1 MAKNVSKRPKHSL
14 KPAKRP
20 SRAVEHSLATN
31 KAGDHQQSSA
41 PTQLFPV
48 VGVGASA
55 GGLEAF
61 RVFLKH
67 LPADSGMAFVLIPHL
82 DPKQPSQL
90 TALLSKT
97 TSMSVLEVNADTT
110 LEPNR
115 VYVMGNGVRLSMTDG
130 QLRAE
135 ERESGR
141 NLPIDY
147 FLRSLA
153 QTRRSMAIGVV
164 LSGTASDGTLGL
176 KAVKAEGGVTFAQE
190 PSTSKFD
197 GMPRSA
203 IAAGVVDFVLPP
215 DKIAK
220 RMMRITQHPS
230 YTTLKSAELEEE
242 AHNTELELNRVF
254 QLLRGVNGNDFTY
267 YKHTTILRRIHRRM
281 ALRGSEKLSDY
292 VAYLQE
298 NPSEVRALADDL
310 LICVTS
316 FFRYPE
322 ALEALDTKSFPE
334 MVKDRAPE
342 NPIRIWVPGCAT
354 GEEAYSIAISLAE
367 FLERSGANVPM
378 RIFAT
383 DISESAIEKARAGIY
398 ADSMLADVSP
408 ARLKRFFVKVRDG
421 YQIAKPIRAT
431 CVFAQQN
438 ITRDPP
444 FYNLDLISCCNVL
457 IYFGP
462 ALQRKALLTFHYAL
476 KPGGILM
483 LGPSESAGPLSH
495 SFSPLSKKV
504 RLYVNQPRQPLLN
517 IQSVPAEPL
526 AVREAATMSASGSI
540 GEALN
545 VQKIAERLL
554 LARYAPAGVIVD
566 DALNIVH
573 VRGDTGPYL
582 QVASGEP
589 TYSLLKMAREG
600 LVVGLRAALLRA
612 KQKKA
617 AVSEQARVKH
627 NGQFKDVNLRVTPVN
642 DPSTPTPHFIV
653 VFEDLTLPAV
663 PDQGNGKEQQERADK
678 AKAVPPSARGA
689 RENARL
695 KQELA
700 ATRDYLQSI
709 IEEQEAAAEELK
721 SANEEAQASNEE
733 LETAKEE
740 LQSTNEELNT
750 VNDELKTRNATL
762 IELSNDLSNV
772 LTGINVPLVMVGADL
787 RIRRFTPAMEPM
799 LNLIESDVGRSISD
813 LKPNIHV
820 PDLPELLRSVVHGA
834 SPQAREIQGPNGG
847 WFSLH
852 TLPYKTENR
861 IEGALLV
868 LLDID
873 AVRRSRSFAE
883 AVIETVRQPLA
894 VLTSDLKVRHV
905 NRAFYESFKV
915 RKKETQGHFIGDLG
929 NGQWKIPKLLEA
941 LKRILPEKGGFVGFK
956 IEHDFDRIGR
966 RTMLLNAREI
976 RQETPFGGS
985 TILLAIEDITERQ
998 GFEENLKGQVE
1009 QKTEALSSTQA
1020 ELQAL
1025 SGRLIATQEEERGKI
1040 ARELHDDLAQRTA
1053 VIDMEL
1059 ERLTPLLLPS
1069 AEGALSAVREHLAEL
1084 SGAIREVSHR
1094 LHPGVIADLGLPA
1107 ALKQLVQEFK
1117 DLGGDVRYVGR
1128 NQTAPELSV
1137 EHATNLYR
1145 IAQEALQNARK
1156 HAPGSSVRV
1165 VFAAQDQQVRLSIED
1180 NGPGFNL
1187 DEVRHGR
1194 GLGLLSMQERART
1207 AGATLTLRTK
1217 PGSGT
1222 RISVEIRTPH
1232 R

>member
-1 MAKNVSKRPKHSL
+1 MAIKVSKRPKHSS
-14 KPAKRP
+14 KPAKRA
-20 SRAVEHSLATN
+20 SRAVEHSRTTK
-31 KAGDHQQSSA
+31 KAEHRQQSLASN
-41 PTQLFPV
+41 QVFPV
-48 VGVGASA
+48 AGVGASA

-61 RVFLKH
+61 TVFLKH
-67 LPADSGMAFVLIPHL
+67 LPAHSGMAFVLIPHL

-90 TALLSKT
+90 SSLLSKAT
-97 TSMSVLEVNADTT
+97 TMPVLEVNADTM
-110 LEPNR
+110 LEPDH
-115 VYVMGNGVRLSMTDG
+115 VYVMGSRVRLSITDG

-135 ERESGR
+135 ERETGR

-153 QTRRSMAIGVV
+153 QTRSSRAIGIV
-164 LSGTASDGTLGL
+164 LSGTAADGTLGL

-215 DKIAK
+215 EKIAK
-220 RMMRITQHPS
+220 RLMQITQHPS
-230 YTTLKSAELEEE
+230 YAALKSEEHEEE
-242 AHNTELELNRVF
+242 AQNTELDLNRIF
-254 QLLRGVNGNDFTY
+254 QLLRGVNGNDFTH
-267 YKHTTILRRIHRRM
+267 YKHTTIRRRIHRRM
-281 ALRGSEKLSDY
+281 ALRGSENLSDY

-298 NPSEVRALADDL
+298 NPSEARALADDL

-316 FFRYPE
+316 FFRDPE
-322 ALEALDTKSFPE
+322 ALEALATKTFPE

-342 NPIRIWVPGCAT
+342 DPIRIWVPGCAT
-354 GEEAYSIAISLAE
+354 GEEAYSIAICLTE
-367 FLERSGANVPM
+367 FLERSGANLPV

-383 DISESAIEKARAGIY
+383 DLSESAIEKARAGIY
-398 ADSMLADVSP
+398 ADSTLVEVSP
-408 ARLKRFFVKVRDG
+408 ERLKRFFVKVKDG
-421 YQIAKPIRAT
+421 YQIAKSIRAA

-462 ALQRKALLTFHYAL
+462 VLQRKALLTFHYAL

-483 LGPSESAGPLSH
+483 LGPSESVGPLSQ

-517 IQSVPAEPL
+517 IPSAAAEPL
-526 AVREAATMSASGSI
+526 AVREAATMPAGGVI
-540 GEALN
+540 REALN
-545 VQKIAERLL
+545 VHKIAERML

-566 DALNIVH
+566 DALNVVH

-582 QVASGEP
+582 QLASGEP

-612 KQKKA
+612 KHKKA
-617 AVSEQARVKH
+617 AVNEQARVKH
-627 NGQFKDVNLRVTPVN
+627 NGQFKDVNLRVMPIN
-642 DPSTPTPHFIV
+642 DPSTTAPHFIV
-653 VFEDLTLPAV
+653 VFEDVAPPSA
-663 PDQGNGKEQQERADK
+663 PDQGNGKEQQERTDK
-678 AKAVPPSARGA
+678 AKPVPPGARGA

-709 IEEQEAAAEELK
+709 IEEQEAATEELK

-750 VNDELKTRNATL
+750 VNDELKTRNVTL
-762 IELSNDLSNV
+762 VELTNDLSNV

-787 RIRRFTPAMEPM
+787 HIRRFTPAMEPI

-813 LKPNIHV
+813 LKPNINV

-861 IEGALLV
+861 IDGALLV

-883 AVIETVRQPLA
+883 AVIETARQPLA

-905 NRAFYESFKV
+905 NRAFYEAFKV
-915 RKKETQGHFIGDLG
+915 RRKETQGHFIGDLG

-941 LKRILPEKGGFVGFK
+941 LKRILPEKGGFVGFR
-956 IEHDFDRIGR
+956 IEHDFDSIGH
-966 RTMLLNAREI
+966 RTMVLNAREI
-976 RQETPFGGS
+976 RQETPFGGPA
-985 TILLAIEDITERQ
+985 ILLAIEDITERQ
-998 GFEENLKGQVE
+998 RFEENLKGQIE

-1020 ELQAL
+1020 DLQAL
-1025 SGRLIATQEEERGKI
+1025 SRRLIATQEEERERI

-1053 VIDMEL
+1053 VMDLEL

-1084 SGAIREVSHR
+1084 SGALRKVSHQ
-1094 LHPGVIADLGLPA
+1094 LHPGIIADLGLPA
-1107 ALKQLVQEFK
+1107 ALNQLVQEFK
-1117 DLGGDVRYVGR
+1117 NLGGDARYLGR
-1128 NQTAPELSV
+1128 NQTIPDLSV
-1137 EHATNLYR
+1137 EQATNLYR
-1145 IAQEALQNARK
+1145 IAQEALHNARK
-1156 HAPGSSVRV
+1156 HAAGSPVSVVLAVKDR
-1165 VFAAQDQQVRLSIED
+1165 QLHLSIED
-1180 NGPGFNL
+1180 TGPGFNL
-1187 DEVRHGR
+1187 HEVRKGH
-1194 GLGLLSMQERART
+1194 GLGLLSMQERARML
-1207 AGATLTLRTK
+1207 GANLTVRTK
-1217 PGSGT
+1217 PGGGT
-1222 RISVEIRTPH
+1222 RIAVAIRTAH